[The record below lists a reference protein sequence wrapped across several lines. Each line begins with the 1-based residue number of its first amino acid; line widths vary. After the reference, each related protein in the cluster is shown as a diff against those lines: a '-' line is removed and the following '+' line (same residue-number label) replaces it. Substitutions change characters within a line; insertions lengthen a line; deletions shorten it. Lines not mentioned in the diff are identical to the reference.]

1 MHESPF
7 YPVRSARFI
16 RFCLAGCVFLAL
28 AACSGKKEDTKP
40 ASKPALSVVVVSPQ
54 MTDWSLKIEASGNVA
69 PWQEASVGAEIGG
82 LKLAEVLVNVGDT
95 VRKGQL
101 LARLSDESVQND
113 LAQQKAAVAEAEA
126 NLAQARHNIDRARE
140 LEPSGSI
147 SRQDLIGYETQ
158 AATTTA
164 RLASSKALLAAQS
177 LRLTYTRVLAPDDGV
192 ISARSATAGSVVTAG
207 VELFKLIRKNRLEW
221 RGELRSDDLI
231 RVTPGQ
237 VVQFVQPDGAA
248 LTGKVRQVA
257 PTVDTASRTGL
268 VYVDLPADNRFKA
281 GMFISAVLLQ
291 GQAKTLAIPQT
302 AVIVRDGFNYAMR
315 VGPDNLVRKTK
326 LTLGKRQGNFV
337 ELVEGLKPEDRVVT
351 SGGAFLNEGDRVNI
365 VEALPKKPGDAAG
378 AKS

>member
-1 MHESPF
+1 MHKSLPL
-7 YPVRSARFI
+7 PI
-16 RFCLAGCVFLAL
+16 RFVSLVCLLGLTSAVLGLSGC
-28 AACSGKKEDTKP
+28 SPKKEETKTVN
-40 ASKPALSVVVVSPQ
+40 KPALSVVVVSPQ
-54 MTDWSLKIEASGNVA
+54 MTDWSLKIEASGNIA
-69 PWQEASVGAEIGG
+69 PWQEASVASEIGG

-101 LARLSDESVQND
+101 LARMSDESVQND

-158 AATTTA
+158 AATTAA

-237 VVQFVQPDGAA
+237 VVQFVQPDGVA
-248 LTGKVRQVA
+248 LVGKVRQVA
-257 PTVDTASRTGL
+257 PTVDTAARTGL
-268 VYVDLPADNRFKA
+268 VYVDLPAESRFKA

-302 AVIVRDGFNYAMR
+302 AVVVRDGFNYAMR
-315 VGPDNLVRKTK
+315 VGPDNLVHKTK
-326 LTLGKRQGNFV
+326 LTLGKRQGNVV
-337 ELVEGLKPEDRVVT
+337 ELIDGLKPEDRVVT

-365 VEALPKKPGDAAG
+365 VAAQPKKEGDAAG
-378 AKS
+378 SKS